1 MSRLRRPFL
10 YERFIFVTVKL
21 LPGRVRL
28 EEGDFERLASSFTR
42 MRKKQG
48 FLLTA
53 WVFLPDHWHA
63 LIHPPYPLTISTAL
77 KSVKTSAMI
86 GINVRRKEAGEEPQT
101 LAGRSAL
108 LWQERFFD
116 RALRTVREY
125 HEKVEYIHL
134 NPVRRGWVK
143 NAEDWKWSSM
153 REFAGV
159 SGEEQERVCGL
170 RIDRVPLPFDV
181 HTRIGSQESRGP

>member
-10 YERFIFVTVKL
+10 YDRFIFVTVKL
-21 LPGRVRL
+21 LPSRTRL
-28 EEGDFERLASSFTR
+28 EEGDFERLANSFTH
-42 MRKKQG
+42 MREKHG

-63 LIHPPYPLTISTAL
+63 IVHPPYPLTISTAL
-77 KSVKTSAMI
+77 KSVKTSSRI
-86 GINVRRKEAGEEPQT
+86 GINVRRRECGE
-101 LAGRSAL
+101 

-134 NPVRRGWVK
+134 NPVRRGLVK
-143 NAEDWKWSSM
+143 NPEDWKWSSM

-159 SGEEQERVCGL
+159 SGEDQERFCGL
-170 RIDRVPLPFDV
+170 RIDRLPLPFDV
-181 HTRIGSQESRGP
+181 HTRI